1 MRAIAALAVCGVLI
15 AGCTSA
21 APSTVPATAVV
32 ASAVPPSPSPS
43 SPPLPTTSRPSTP
56 SERPTPTPLGPPEQD
71 IEPAGATRLLQGG
84 DWLQLAGGSAWTAL
98 DDGVQQLDGKTGA
111 PKRLVPASGICTGMD
126 VGFGRL
132 WVADCDAGT
141 VSAIDPATAAIVATY
156 PLKGKFAVEE
166 GSVAAGE
173 GAV

>member
-1 MRAIAALAVCGVLI
+1 MRAIAALAVCGLLI
-15 AGCTSA
+15 AGCSSA
-21 APSTVPATAVV
+21 APSTVRATAVPT
-32 ASAVPPSPSPS
+32 SRVPTSPSPS
-43 SPPLPTTSRPSTP
+43 TPAPATTSATSTP

-71 IEPAGATRLLQGG
+71 IEAAGATRLLQGG
-84 DWLQLAGGSAWTAL
+84 DWLQLAGGSAWTAV

-132 WVADCDAGT
+132 WLADCDAGT

-166 GSVAAGE
+166 GSVGAGE
-173 GAV
+173 